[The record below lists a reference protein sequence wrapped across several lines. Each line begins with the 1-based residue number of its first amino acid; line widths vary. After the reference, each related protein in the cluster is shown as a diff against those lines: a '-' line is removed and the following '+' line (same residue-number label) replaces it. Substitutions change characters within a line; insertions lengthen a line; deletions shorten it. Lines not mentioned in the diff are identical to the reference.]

1 MKLLYVTSI
10 DGDYGAL
17 SFQESELGKKSY
29 KEVYDFVKSEHDGC
43 YFDEE
48 NDFEIT
54 TYEFENVVM
63 TKDFERFL
71 NDFKDYDVSKS
82 TDWFIVEYGDEKN

>member
-17 SFQESELGKKSY
+17 SFQQSELGKKPY
-29 KEVYDFVKSEHDGC
+29 KEIYDFVKSEHDEC
-43 YFDEE
+43 YYDEE

-54 TYEFENVVM
+54 TYEFKGVVM
-63 TKDFERFL
+63 TEEFESFL
-71 NDFKDYDVSKS
+71 NDLKDYDVTKN
-82 TDWFIVEYGDEKN
+82 TDWFIVDYENEEN